1 MFITRGQHSVGRDKV
16 YNIDVQKWGYVGD
29 RSPDLFLFRMW
40 IIENLWF
47 HTVLM
52 DICLDGNLQSSVFSC
67 ENPDGNF
74 ELRIQCEHI
83 HCLRRFRP

>member
-1 MFITRGQHSVGRDKV
+1 MGVRGGPDESRFIFVS
-16 YNIDVQKWGYVGD
+16 YVGHG
-29 RSPDLFLFRMW
+29 
-40 IIENLWF
+40 NLCF